1 MPLSFLAKT
10 LITAGTR
17 AAASGIGYAIKNN
30 SQHNL
35 NSRRVETYHHIYDV
49 SSRNWDKKDRYLK
62 SCLSFFK
69 EGMQMFLTSLDQI
82 SCGDQPKGN
91 RVQELPNVSE
101 ILVALL
107 CDTVFTVDLDKLKS
121 ISKESFEWAKSSFK
135 AARDDATRALSNE
148 ALGSDDR
155 LLAAQVRT
163 TSILKMEQNFAVSKK
178 GFLPDQ
184 GP

>member
-10 LITAGTR
+10 LITAGAK
-17 AAASGIGYAIKNN
+17 AAASGFGYAIKNN
-30 SQHNL
+30 SQHSPNL
-35 NSRRVETYHHIYDV
+35 SRRVETYHHIYDV
-49 SSRNWDKKDRYLK
+49 TSRNCDKKDRYLK
-62 SCLSFFK
+62 SSLSFFE

-91 RVQELPNVSE
+91 RVQELSNVSE

-135 AARDDATRALSNE
+135 AARDDATRALSNG

-163 TSILKMEQNFAVSKK
+163 TLILKMKQNFAVS
-178 GFLPDQ
+178 
-184 GP
+184 